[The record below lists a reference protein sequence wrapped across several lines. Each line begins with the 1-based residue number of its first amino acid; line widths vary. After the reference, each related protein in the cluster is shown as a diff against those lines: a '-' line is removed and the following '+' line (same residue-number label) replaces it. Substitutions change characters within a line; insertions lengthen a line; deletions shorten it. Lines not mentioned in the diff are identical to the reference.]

1 MTGGYL
7 LAGISVS
14 GVSGDKTQDC
24 RGGFDYWVVKVD
36 AYGNELWDKRFGGN
50 QDDILS
56 DIKRTSHGGYLLA
69 GTSYSDSSGDKTQNN
84 LGNTDFW
91 IVKIDSAG
99 NKEWDKR
106 YGGNADAEML
116 TAVTTTSDGGFLLG
130 GCSPSNISGD
140 KTEGTFGGYDFWIV
154 RIDSAGNKVW
164 DADYGGTGGESV
176 NSMIQTP
183 DRGFLLAETTTSSNS
198 GVMTQINK
206 GGYDYWI
213 VKIDST
219 GTKEWDK
226 DFGGPADDD
235 VYSVFLTKD
244 HGYLIGGSSQSFIG
258 GDKSEDN
265 IANVQPWIIKTDS
278 LGNKQWDK
286 TIFTDAVSDI
296 SNAFQTEEG
305 GYVISS
311 FTAANVDY
319 YKSQPAWNLS
329 PDYWIVKFCD
339 TIVTAING
347 ITPNLQFSVYPNPFV
362 TDLAITMQEDNLKEA
377 GFTITNLLGQTIYYQ
392 HETDLSTTYTKM
404 LDLSYLPNGVYFL
417 EVVVDGERMVRE
429 VVKQ

>member
-1 MTGGYL
+1 M
-7 LAGISVS
+7 
-14 GVSGDKTQDC
+14 
-24 RGGFDYWVVKVD
+24 
-36 AYGNELWDKRFGGN
+36 
-50 QDDILS
+50 
-56 DIKRTSHGGYLLA
+56 
-69 GTSYSDSSGDKTQNN
+69 
-84 LGNTDFW
+84 
-91 IVKIDSAG
+91 
-99 NKEWDKR
+99 
-106 YGGNADAEML
+106 
-116 TAVTTTSDGGFLLG
+116 
-130 GCSPSNISGD
+130 
-140 KTEGTFGGYDFWIV
+140 
-154 RIDSAGNKVW
+154 
-164 DADYGGTGGESV
+164 
-176 NSMIQTP
+176 
-183 DRGFLLAETTTSSNS
+183 
-198 GVMTQINK
+198 
-206 GGYDYWI
+206 
-213 VKIDST
+213 
-219 GTKEWDK
+219 
-226 DFGGPADDD
+226 
-235 VYSVFLTKD
+235 
-244 HGYLIGGSSQSFIG
+244 
-258 GDKSEDN
+258 
-265 IANVQPWIIKTDS
+265 
-278 LGNKQWDK
+278 GNKQWDK